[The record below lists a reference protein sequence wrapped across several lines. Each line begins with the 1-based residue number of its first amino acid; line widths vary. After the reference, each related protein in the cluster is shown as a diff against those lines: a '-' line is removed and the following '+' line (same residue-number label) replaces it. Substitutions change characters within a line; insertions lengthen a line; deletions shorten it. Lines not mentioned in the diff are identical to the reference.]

1 MSTKNTQTLLCLL
14 SVWLAQPSTLL
25 ACSTAVFGPAATA
38 DGAPLLWKNRDT
50 DVLSNKVVF
59 VPEKPFSYLGLVN
72 AEETSGRSVYAGLN
86 AKGFAIFNSVACNLP
101 APPTEMKDLEGQI
114 MADALRT
121 CRSVDDF
128 EAYLRKNLGKS
139 LGSQANFGV
148 LDSTGHAAL
157 FEVHK
162 VKYIDVTRLAN
173 QDGTGF
179 LPVLKQAQQTIY
191 EATAAFLQ
199 TPHTPTEFAQFQDRI
214 AADALAALQK
224 VR

>member
-1 MSTKNTQTLLCLL
+1 MSTKTARTLLCLL
-14 SVWLAQPSTLL
+14 VLWPVPPVKLR

-50 DVLSNKVVF
+50 DVLLNKVVF

-86 AKGFAIFNSVACNLP
+86 AEGFAIFNSVAYNLP
-101 APPTEMKDLEGQI
+101 APPMEMKDLEGQI

-139 LGSQANFGV
+139 LGSQAKFGV
-148 LDSTGHAAL
+148 LDAAGHAAL

-162 VKYIDVTRLAN
+162 VKYIDLTRLEN
-173 QDGTGF
+173 QEGTGF
-179 LPVLKQAQQTIY
+179 LPALQKAQQAIH
-191 EATAAFLQ
+191 EATATFLQ
-199 TPHTPTEFAQFQDRI
+199 TPHTAAEFAQFQDRI